1 MNSFDFNFIVL
12 PLGVL
17 VFLLVAGIML
27 IVKREEIAKDRKIRR
42 IETVLKEKTKQ
53 RELME
58 KQIREL
64 DVMYS
69 SKSIDS
75 DTHER
80 LKTLIRMHEEKQ
92 EETEAVLRKIWG
104 E

>member
-12 PLGVL
+12 PLGFM
-17 VFLLVAGIML
+17 VFLLVACIML
-27 IVKREEIAKDRKIRR
+27 IVKREEIAKEKKIRR
-42 IETVLKEKTKQ
+42 IEGVLKEKTKQ

-64 DVMYS
+64 DLMYS
-69 SKSIDS
+69 SKSIDL
-75 DTHER
+75 DTRER
-80 LKTLIRMHEEKQ
+80 LQTLIKMHEEKE
-92 EETEAVLRKIWG
+92 EETEAVLGKIWA